1 VEQFERK
8 LTAGHLLKN
17 KRYCVTDTLGSGS
30 FGYVY
35 LAKDRKFGN
44 KRRAIKQ
51 LIRDE
56 LGRGVFATDRFE
68 DEARNLAK
76 LSHPNLPGVIDY
88 FAEAGDSF
96 IIMEFI
102 AGVTLEDAL
111 ARSKGHFLPVKD
123 VIEIGIQLSDVF
135 AYLHSQE
142 PPIIYRDVKPDNIM
156 RTPEGKVYL
165 IDFGLTRKFKENES
179 KDSFP
184 QEGNPFTMSP
194 EVFLMTGQA
203 SERSDIYG
211 LGVTLYYLLSG
222 GGRKG
227 LHYGFNIP
235 KGREREAFEFPPLD
249 LHGQSEPK
257 GLRELI
263 SKMVEFSS
271 EDRPKSMYE
280 IKRKLVQIRDENFI
294 KSASPRPKKDPN
306 RERQGRTNPTKHSN
320 FSDFFE
326 SLFKSKPHHP
336 PQQRPKTEYIPTA
349 PKKTRL
355 IDVLFFFVAM
365 LGVIDFLSIFVLIGF
380 SQWKPLIFAIIA
392 LFVFIGLMIM
402 YGLYF
407 ST

>member
-1 VEQFERK
+1 MEQFERK
-8 LTAGHLLKN
+8 LPRGHLLKN

-30 FGYVY
+30 YGYVY
-35 LAKDRKFGN
+35 LAEDRKFGN

-51 LIRDE
+51 LIRDK

-88 FAEAGDSF
+88 FAEAGDNF

-111 ARSKGHFLPVKD
+111 ARSKGHFLPVRD

-165 IDFGLTRKFKENES
+165 IDFGLTRKFKESES
-179 KDSFP
+179 KDTS
-184 QEGNPFTMSP
+184 QRRGNRFTMSP

-203 SERSDIYG
+203 SERSDIYS

-227 LHYGFNIP
+227 LHYGWNIP
-235 KGREREAFEFPPLD
+235 KGHEREAFEFPSLD

-263 SKMVEFSS
+263 SNMVEFKT

-280 IKRKLVQIRDENFI
+280 VKRRLVQIRNENFI
-294 KSASPRPKKDPN
+294 KSATSTPKKDSN
-306 RERQGRTNPTKHSN
+306 GDRQRRANPTKHSN
-320 FSDFFE
+320 FNDFFE
-326 SLFKSKPHHP
+326 SLFKSRLNHP
-336 PQQRPKTEYIPTA
+336 PQQFPKTEHIPTA
-349 PKKTRL
+349 PQKTRL
-355 IDVLFFFVAM
+355 VDVLFSIVAIA
-365 LGVIDFLSIFVLIGF
+365 GPVSFVLMF
-380 SQWKPLIFAIIA
+380 IFAILGLVIPV
-392 LFVFIGLMIM
+392 LFAGIVMFVCLIIVIFIIM
-402 YGLYF
+402 KF
-407 ST
+407 DI